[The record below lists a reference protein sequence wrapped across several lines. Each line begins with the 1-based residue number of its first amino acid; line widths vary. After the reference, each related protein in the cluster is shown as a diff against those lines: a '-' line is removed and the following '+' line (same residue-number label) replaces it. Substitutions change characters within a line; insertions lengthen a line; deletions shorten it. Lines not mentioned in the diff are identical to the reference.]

1 MGQRVMVMKVTMKW
15 SGPTPRI
22 AKRRMNH
29 IIKAANRDM
38 GIFWW
43 RMMRAKHF
51 THAGAREYG
60 YTPRKGERGSGR
72 AFRGSYT
79 AQKLRAFGHTKPLVF
94 TGTSEKLAGI
104 RDVRATFKKTRVV
117 IHARALNFRSAG
129 SQVDMRAEMTAIS
142 VKDAS
147 RLVRV
152 KEKSLM
158 ARLRQIRATETK
170 HPG

>member
-1 MGQRVMVMKVTMKW
+1 MGQRLMVMIVTMKW

-22 AKRRMNH
+22 AKRRLNN

-43 RMMRAKHF
+43 RMMRPKHF

-60 YTPRKGERGSGR
+60 YTPRKGERGGGR
-72 AFRGSYT
+72 PFRGSYT
-79 AQKLRAFGHTKPLVF
+79 AKKLRAFGHTKPLVF
-94 TGTSEKLAGI
+94 SGESKKLAGI

-129 SQVDMRAEMTAIS
+129 SQVDMPAEMIAIS
-142 VKDAS
+142 VKDAA

-152 KEKSLM
+152 KEKSMM
-158 ARLRQIRATETK
+158 ARLRRIRETETK
-170 HPG
+170 QPG